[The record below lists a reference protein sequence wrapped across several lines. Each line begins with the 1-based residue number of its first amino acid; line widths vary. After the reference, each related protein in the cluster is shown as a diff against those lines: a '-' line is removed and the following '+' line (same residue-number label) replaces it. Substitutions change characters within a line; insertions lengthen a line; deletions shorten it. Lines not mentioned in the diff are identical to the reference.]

1 MARSRCRSIEAE
13 QRAVNRDRPNRQRQ
27 SLNADKEKVC
37 YSQVRLRGFEWVMPA
52 IETLQKISVD
62 LIWGGC

>member
-13 QRAVNRDRPNRQRQ
+13 QRAANRDRPNRQRQ
-27 SLNADKEKVC
+27 SLKADKEKSVLFT
-37 YSQVRLRGFEWVMPA
+37 SEPLRLLMVAPA
-52 IETLQKISVD
+52 IETSQKISVD